1 MIGTEFFKGQGF
13 GNQLFCYV
21 SARSVA
27 LDNNLEFGTVGQ
39 DFFGAPRWNEKGAY
53 FMDVD
58 LGINAVK
65 NDFDKVYIEKSYR
78 HYTDECLHDVVHGCD
93 ISLFDE
99 DLSKVSDSTL
109 ILGNMQSEK
118 YFIHRKEEIKE
129 WLKVKPEYDS
139 YEFCNDNLC
148 VMNMRGGEYVG
159 LKELFLEKEYW
170 LNSMA
175 NMRKINP
182 QMQFMVITDDVQAAK
197 KVLPDVPA
205 YHFDI
210 AKDYVSIK
218 NARYL
223 ILSNSS
229 FAFFPAFTSD
239 TVKYTIAPKYWARH
253 NVSDGYWATGQNI
266 YTGWN
271 YQDKDGMLFSSS
283 ECKTDFE
290 LYKKS
295 NSIYL
300 FSDKLATSNTI
311 KKKLRLLKFNLMK
324 VFNGK

>member
-1 MIGTEFFKGQGF
+1 MIGTEFFQGQGF

-21 SARSVA
+21 TARCVA
-27 LDNNLEFGTVGQ
+27 LDNNSKFGTISQ
-39 DFFGAPRWNEKGAY
+39 KLFGAPRWNKNGAY

-58 LGINAVK
+58 LGIDAVK

-78 HYTDECLHDVVHGCD
+78 HYTDKCIHDVVHGCD
-93 ISLFDE
+93 ISVYDE
-99 DLSKVSDSTL
+99 GLSNVSDSTL
-109 ILGNMQSEK
+109 IFGNMQSEK

-129 WLKVKPEYDS
+129 WLKVKPVYDS

-148 VMNMRGGEYVG
+148 IMNMRGGEYVG

-170 LNSMA
+170 LNSML

-182 QMQFMVITDDVQAAK
+182 QMQFMIITDDIQAAQR
-197 KVLPDVPA
+197 VLPDIPA

-239 TVKYTIAPKYWARH
+239 TVKYIIAPKYWARH

-271 YQDKDGMLFSSS
+271 YQDINGKLF
-283 ECKTDFE
+283 
-290 LYKKS
+290 
-295 NSIYL
+295 
-300 FSDKLATSNTI
+300 TSNECNSEFEVFKEQSGIYKFQTKPMVSSKFSRFFKKI
-311 KKKLRLLKFNLMK
+311 KTKYF
-324 VFNGK
+324 